1 MAVGLTPVNDVTDV
15 FRPVLVWL
23 QTELDATEVVCSQA
37 VKLSGGA
44 IQENWLLSL
53 QMTGGPYDGQQDW
66 VLRTDAPSAVAVS
79 SSREQEFN
87 LLQTVYS
94 QGVPVPRPICLCVDK
109 TVLGRPFFLMTA
121 VSGQAQ
127 GRKLV
132 RQPDLART
140 GPVLVAQLGGIMAR
154 IHATTPQPN
163 SAGPPDLSFL
173 PRYHGS
179 AAVYQITQMRT
190 ALDQLGSA
198 HPVLEYALNWLE
210 DNLSDWEDAG
220 EPVLCHRDFR
230 TGNFLVEDGTC
241 TALLD
246 WEFAGWSDRH
256 EDIGWLCA
264 RCWRFGNTH
273 LAVGGLGPFSAFLQA
288 YEQESGQL
296 LNVTAIGFWQVM
308 AEIRWAV
315 IALQQA
321 DRNHSRQELSMELA
335 LSGFLIPEMEGNM
348 LTLIDEITTGKWQDL
363 DS

>member
-1 MAVGLTPVNDVTDV
+1 MLRSAQDVQ
-15 FRPVLVWL
+15 PVLRWM
-23 QTELDATEVVCSQA
+23 QTELGADKATCHKA

-44 IQENWLLSL
+44 IQENWRLEL
-53 QMTGGPYDGQQDW
+53 QITGGRYDGEQHW

-79 SSREQEFN
+79 SSRVQEFT
-87 LLQTVYS
+87 LLQAVCG
-94 QGVPVPRPICLCVDK
+94 QDVPVPQPICVCTDSS
-109 TVLGRPFFLMTA
+109 VLGRPFFLMTA

-132 RQPDLART
+132 RDPKLKTT
-140 GPVLVAQLGGIMAR
+140 GPGLVAQLGEIMAR
-154 IHATTPQPN
+154 IHKITPQDEH
-163 SAGPPDLSFL
+163 AQRYQLSGL
-173 PRYHGS
+173 PGYNDS
-179 AAVYQITQMRT
+179 AAVFQIAQMRT

-198 HPVLEYALNWLE
+198 HPVLEYGLNWLE
-210 DNLSDWEDAG
+210 DNLSEWEGTG
-220 EPVLCHRDFR
+220 ETVLCHRDFR
-230 TGNFLVEDGTC
+230 TGNFLVEDGLC

-273 LAVGGLGPFSAFLQA
+273 LAVGGLGPFSAFRQA
-288 YEQESGQL
+288 YERISGQL

-321 DRNHSRQELSMELA
+321 ARNRSGQEMSLELA
-335 LSGFLIPEMEGNM
+335 LSGYLVPEMEVNM
-348 LTLIDEITTGKWQDL
+348 LTLIDEITTGNWQDL

>member
-1 MAVGLTPVNDVTDV
+1 MPVNEDTDA

-23 QTELDATEVVCSQA
+23 RAELDATKLECRQI

-44 IQENWLLSL
+44 IQENWRLRL
-53 QMTGGPYDGQQDW
+53 QITGGPFEGQQDW

-79 SSREQEFN
+79 NSRIQEFC
-87 LLQTVYS
+87 LLQAVYG
-94 QGVPVPRPICLCVDK
+94 QGVPVPRPICLCEDK
-109 TVLGRPFFLMTA
+109 AVFGRPFFLMTT

-132 RQPDLART
+132 RHPDLART
-140 GPVLVAQLGGIMAR
+140 GPKLVAQLGQIMAR
-154 IHATTPQPN
+154 IHAITPQPV
-163 SAGPPDLSFL
+163 SSDAADLSFL
-173 PRYHGS
+173 PRDHGS
-179 AAVYQITQMRT
+179 AANLQIAQMRK
-190 ALDQLGSA
+190 ALDQLDSA

-210 DNLSDWEDAG
+210 DHLPEWQGADG
-220 EPVLCHRDFR
+220 LVLCHRDFR
-230 TGNFLVEDGTC
+230 TGNFLVDDGTC

-264 RCWRFGNTH
+264 RCWRFGNMH
-273 LAVGGLGPFSAFLQA
+273 LSVGGLGPFSAFRQA

-296 LNVTAIGFWQVM
+296 LNVTAIGYWQVM

-321 DRNHSRQELSMELA
+321 GRNHYGQELSLELA
-335 LSGFLIPEMEGNM
+335 LSGFLVPEMEDNM
-348 LTLIDEITTGKWQDL
+348 LTLIGEISTGNWHEL